1 MGAVATVRP
10 PVHEPHERLER
21 RLHLGW
27 QLAAQAVACVALRP
41 LMRPACRLEGRACA
55 RDFFARG
62 YRHHIRSADTPS
74 CCRARIF
81 EVLREVSH
89 ALTSARVP
97 WFAFWGTFLGAV
109 RHGGLIP
116 WDRDADLVVLE
127 SDRERALAAR
137 LPLTEAR
144 RGRRARALRRTGRCA
159 GDVVRVQAS
168 ATNQV
173 GVDVEFW
180 REQGDALVHGEGRAE
195 TRLCRAYVYPWVSRR
210 FGPFWLPTP
219 ASLVPLYALY
229 GPDCLEHGFRCDQR
243 FGDPWV
249 DLARCSLPRTEPGSR
264 RVATQARVR
273 SSAAACT
280 PPAGPQAGS

>member
-1 MGAVATVRP
+1 MGAVTSAVRP
-10 PVHEPHERLER
+10 PAHAPHESLER

-27 QLAAQAVACVALRP
+27 QLAARAVASVALRP
-41 LMRPACRLEGRACA
+41 LMRSACRLEGRACA

-62 YRHHIRSADTPS
+62 YRHHIRGADTPP

-81 EVLREVSH
+81 EVLREVSE
-89 ALTSARVP
+89 ALTAAHVP

-109 RHGGLIP
+109 RHGSLIP

-127 SDRERALAAR
+127 SDRERALAA
-137 LPLTEAR
+137 LAPLTEAR
-144 RGRRARALRRTGRCA
+144 RDGPARALRRTGTGA
-159 GDVVRVQAS
+159 SEVVRVQAS

-180 REQGDALVHGEGRAE
+180 REQGNALVHGEGLSE
-195 TRLCRAYVYPWVSRR
+195 VRLCRADIYPWVTRR

-219 ASLVPLYALY
+219 WSLAPLHALY
-229 GPDCLEHGFRCDQR
+229 GPDCLEQGFRCDQR

-249 DLARCSLPRTEPGSR
+249 DLARCAVHATGRSARAVRGVMDPG
-264 RVATQARVR
+264 
-273 SSAAACT
+273 
-280 PPAGPQAGS
+280 GS

>member
-1 MGAVATVRP
+1 MGGVATALRP
-10 PVHEPHERLER
+10 PVHEPYESLER
-21 RLHLGW
+21 RLHYGL
-27 QLAAQAVACVALRP
+27 QLAARAVASVALRP
-41 LMRPACRLEGRACA
+41 LMRSACRLEGRACA

-62 YRHHIRSADTPS
+62 YRHHVRGADTPP

-81 EVLREVSH
+81 EVLREVSE

-127 SDRERALAAR
+127 PDRERALAA
-137 LPLTEAR
+137 LAPLAQAR
-144 RGRRARALRRTGRCA
+144 QHASARALRQTGTGA
-159 GDVVRVQAS
+159 SEVVRVQAS

-180 REQGDALVHGEGRAE
+180 REQGDALVHGE
-195 TRLCRAYVYPWVSRR
+195 TRLRRTDVYPWVARR

-219 ASLVPLYALY
+219 ARLAPLHALY

-249 DLARCSLPRTEPGSR
+249 DLARRSPRQGGGALS
-264 RVATQARVR
+264 
-273 SSAAACT
+273 
-280 PPAGPQAGS
+280 PADR